1 MGSFKWAVI
10 FVDTSL
16 WWCTSRFHFRTTFLC
31 LLNDLSKDISSKVKL
46 FVNDTSIFSVVDD
59 VNVSVVQ
66 LNNNLFKISK
76 WTYQSKMSFNPDILK
91 QAKEVVFS
99 HKSHKLTRPPVHFNN
114 VLVKRCYIQEHLGI
128 HLDEKLNFSVIMLKK
143 R

>member
-1 MGSFKWAVI
+1 MYI
-10 FVDTSL
+10 
-16 WWCTSRFHFRTTFLC
+16 
-31 LLNDLSKDISSKVKL
+31 NDFSKEISSTVKL

-59 VNVSVVQ
+59 VNVSV
-66 LNNNLFKISK
+66 FKISK
-76 WTYQSKMSFNPDILK
+76 WTYQLKMSFNPDILK

-99 HKSHKLTRPPVHFNN
+99 HKSHKLTCPPVHFNN

-128 HLDEKLNFSVIMLKK
+128 HLDEKLNFNVIMLKK